1 MKKLFTTALLAC
13 FAWNGIHAQFLTN
26 EEPDLELEEHMFPYE
41 YAFKKTSYFVD
52 SPMIYTENFVGD
64 DCIVDFYDENLT
76 ISKTITLKNIK
87 REKNKYNSL
96 QIAKSK
102 DGLYHIL
109 AQIDI
114 TEILGYETPFPSQAD
129 FTQYLFNQDSKFEY
143 IEVTCDYPEDYS
155 SEEGAFTRGAIIKV
169 EIKNEDGDVIGNL
182 PPRCIEGAWDD
193 LLIHI
198 GKIGASYYI
207 HSFIENDEGNRKE
220 SFWKL
225 NLPKEGS
232 GISASKVKSLNGYP
246 NPVKKNEYFHID
258 LDSKLIG
265 NAHIEVWDAKGNLT
279 YKIPVTS
286 NITKIPTTNL
296 NGMYIYKVTDNTNK
310 ENKTGK
316 FIVQ

>member
-26 EEPDLELEEHMFPYE
+26 EEPDLELEESIPPYD
-41 YAFKKTSYFVD
+41 YAFKKASYFVE
-52 SPMIYTENFVGD
+52 SPMIYSENFVGE
-64 DCIVDFYDENLT
+64 DCLVHFYDENLT
-76 ISKTITLKNIK
+76 NSKTITLKNIK

-114 TEILGYETPFPSQAD
+114 TEILGYKNPVFSQAD
-129 FTQYLFNQDSKFEY
+129 LTQYLFNQDSKFEY
-143 IEVTCDYPEDYS
+143 IEVTCDYPNDYS
-155 SEEGAFTRGAIIKV
+155 PEEGAFTRGAIIKV
-169 EIKNEDGDVIGNL
+169 EIKNENGDIIGNL

-193 LLIHI
+193 LVIHI
-198 GKIGASYYI
+198 GKIGTSYYI
-207 HSFIENDEGNRKE
+207 YSNNTGKE

-232 GISASKVKSLNGYP
+232 GISTSKVKSLNGYP

-265 NAHIEVWDAKGNLT
+265 NANIEVWDAKGNLT

-286 NITKIPTTNL
+286 NTTKIPTTNL
-296 NGMYIYKVTDNTNK
+296 NGMYIYKVTDCTNK